1 MRGEDSNTET
11 IAGMRAGSP
20 PHARGRRPHRDH
32 SGEKPGITPAEVVN
46 HVGASGG
53 MEGTFLCHDK
63 DFYDRN
69 TDIQE
74 HIKTWE
80 YMGFEM
86 KNVSEQ
92 GRKQGHKN

>member
-1 MRGEDSNTET
+1 M
-11 IAGMRAGSP
+11 
-20 PHARGRRPHRDH
+20 
-32 SGEKPGITPAEVVN
+32 GITPAEVVN
-46 HVGASGG
+46 HVGASGR

-80 YMGFEM
+80 YMDFEM

-92 GRKQGHKN
+92 GRKQGQEN